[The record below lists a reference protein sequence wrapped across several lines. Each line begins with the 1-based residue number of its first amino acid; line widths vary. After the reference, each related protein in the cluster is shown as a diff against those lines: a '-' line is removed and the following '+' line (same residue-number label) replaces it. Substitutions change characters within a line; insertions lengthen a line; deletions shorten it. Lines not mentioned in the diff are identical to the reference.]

1 MKQVPNFT
9 HFMGYTQI
17 GDETTIR
24 EVKLGP
30 KDRVT

>member
-9 HFMGYTQI
+9 HFMGYTKI
-17 GDETTIR
+17 GDETAIR
-24 EVKLGP
+24 EFKLGP